1 MYVILNHLQTT
12 LNMRNIIPVAIFFI
26 LTLSCGGQSKNQE
39 TPESILTQ
47 MRADTSWVNKLDSLA
62 QIAIGPG
69 AKCIDPVWHTFSYE
83 GRTWFF
89 NQDWGGVL
97 EIPSNYIPED
107 DLWQAELSFH
117 GTSVWS
123 PDTLIL
129 VSFYAGFQ
137 CLTNEE
143 LIETTITELEE
154 DGFTV
159 LERDEKEK
167 VFTVRARSAEGINY
181 YGRRIFANEN
191 GIEYAVSVQWPK
203 EKTSETKV
211 VIEMADRYP
220 LGPNGIVFKNDYAA
234 DLYRFA
240 VL

>member
-1 MYVILNHLQTT
+1 MRITT
-12 LNMRNIIPVAIFFI
+12 LIVLLMA
-26 LTLSCGGQSKNQE
+26 LMLSCGQRKPAQD
-39 TPESILTQ
+39 TPEAILAQ
-47 MRADTSWVNKLDSLA
+47 MRADTSWIHELDSLA

-97 EIPSNYIPED
+97 EIPSDYMPED

-117 GTSVWS
+117 GTSAWS

-137 CLTNEE
+137 GITNEE
-143 LIETTITELEE
+143 SIEATISELEE
-154 DGFTV
+154 EGFAV
-159 LERDEKEK
+159 LEWDEKEK
-167 VFTVRARSAEGINY
+167 VFTVRARNADGINY
-181 YGRRIFANEN
+181 YGRRIFANED
-191 GIEYAVSVQWPK
+191 GIEYAVSVQWPE
-203 EKTSETKV
+203 EKASGAQL

-220 LGPNGIVFKNDYAA
+220 TGPNGNIFKGEA
-234 DLYRFA
+234 L
-240 VL
+240 

>member
-1 MYVILNHLQTT
+1 MKN
-12 LNMRNIIPVAIFFI
+12 AIFFATIII
-26 LTLSCGGQSKNQE
+26 LMLSCGQQSKNQE
-39 TPESILTQ
+39 TPESILAQ
-47 MRADTSWVNKLDSLA
+47 MRADTSWIHELDSLA

-97 EIPSNYIPED
+97 EIPSDYMPED

-117 GTSVWS
+117 GTSAWS

-137 CLTNEE
+137 GITNEE
-143 LIETTITELEE
+143 SIEATISELEE
-154 DGFTV
+154 EGFAV

-167 VFTVRARSAEGINY
+167 VFTVRARNADGINY
-181 YGRRIFANEN
+181 YGRRIFANED
-191 GIEYAVSVQWPK
+191 GIEYTVSVQWP
-203 EKTSETKV
+203 EENTSGAQL

-220 LGPNGIVFKNDYAA
+220 IGPRGQMFKGET
-234 DLYRFA
+234 L
-240 VL
+240 